1 MSFAQTFGNTLQ
13 SLNIDTSNTEIPSNT
28 AEILSNVL
36 GNLQINKSNPPQKST
51 ENFKNDS
58 NTNQNSNEKQAS
70 SPQSST
76 TNIKTNISIWK
87 IIKIS
92 AILVISFIILST
104 EFLKNLVSKVTN
116 NHIISM
122 AILSSIFFM
131 ICFISIKWNC

>member
-13 SLNIDTSNTEIPSNT
+13 SLNIDTSNTDIPSNT

-36 GNLQINKSNPPQKST
+36 GNLQSNKPNASPQKSA
-51 ENFKNDS
+51 EISKNDN
-58 NTNQNSNEKQAS
+58 NTVEKQT
-70 SPQSST
+70 SPSPSSST
-76 TNIKTNISIWK
+76 TNIKTNLSIWK

-92 AILVISFIILST
+92 AILVITFIILST

-131 ICFISIKWNC
+131 VSFISIKWSS

>member
-13 SLNIDTSNTEIPSNT
+13 SLNIDTSNTDIPSNT

-36 GNLQINKSNPPQKST
+36 GNLQSNNTTPPQKST

-76 TNIKTNISIWK
+76 TNIKTNLSIWK

-122 AILSSIFFM
+122 AIFSSIFFM
-131 ICFISIKWNC
+131 ISFISIKWSS

>member
-13 SLNIDTSNTEIPSNT
+13 SLNIDTSNTDIPSNT

-36 GNLQINKSNPPQKST
+36 GNLQSNKPNASPQKPAEIS
-51 ENFKNDS
+51 KNDN
-58 NTNQNSNEKQAS
+58 NTVEKQT
-70 SPQSST
+70 SPSPSSST
-76 TNIKTNISIWK
+76 TNIKTNLSIWK

-92 AILVISFIILST
+92 AILVITFIILST

-131 ICFISIKWNC
+131 VSFISIKWSS